1 MTGAVLALGIGA
13 VTASG
18 CVWYL
23 PALADLRAGAD
34 RPGSRRLAAAACVTG
49 WATAA
54 ATALLLLL
62 GVSAR
67 PLLAVAAAGAGT
79 GIGLR
84 VRAAVRRRREERE
97 DAVCWTALHF
107 APPRREPRPQY
118 ASARAVAWG
127 LALAVTAALL
137 LARGRAHGVS
147 TPLAVAAPAA
157 LVACALSAAA
167 LRAARG
173 EGPARTPTR
182 PHKDCFRPRGAVL
195 LGIVGRRTTR

>member
-1 MTGAVLALGIGA
+1 MSGAVLALGIGA

-34 RPGSRRLAAAACVTG
+34 RPVSRRLAAAACVTG

-62 GVSAR
+62 GVPAR
-67 PLLAVAAAGAGT
+67 PLLAVAAAGAGA

-84 VRAAVRRRREERE
+84 LRAAVRRRQEERE
-97 DAVCWTALHF
+97 DAACWAALHC
-107 APPRREPRPQY
+107 APPRRGPRPQY
-118 ASARAVAWG
+118 SFAREVACG
-127 LALAVTAALL
+127 LALAVTAVLL
-137 LARGRAHGVS
+137 LAWGRAHGVS
-147 TPLAVAAPAA
+147 TPLAVAPPAA
-157 LVACALSAAA
+157 LVACALPAAA

-173 EGPARTPTR
+173 ER
-182 PHKDCFRPRGAVL
+182 PV
-195 LGIVGRRTTR
+195 RR